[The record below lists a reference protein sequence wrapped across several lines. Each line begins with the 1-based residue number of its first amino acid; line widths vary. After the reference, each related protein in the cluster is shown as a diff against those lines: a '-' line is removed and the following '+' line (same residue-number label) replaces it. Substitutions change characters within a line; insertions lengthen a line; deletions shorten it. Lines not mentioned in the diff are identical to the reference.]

1 MKYRHIVLN
10 ITVLLSLT
18 VPFNSSMTQLC

>member
-1 MKYRHIVLN
+1 MLN

-18 VPFNSSMTQLC
+18 LRV